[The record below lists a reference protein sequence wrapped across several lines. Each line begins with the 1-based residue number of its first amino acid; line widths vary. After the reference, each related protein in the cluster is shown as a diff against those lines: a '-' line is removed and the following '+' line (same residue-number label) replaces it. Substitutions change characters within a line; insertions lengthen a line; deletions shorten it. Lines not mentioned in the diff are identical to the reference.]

1 MAGTYSFSPV
11 KRRSILNLLSVTLIL
26 LIVNVVV
33 FLFLVL
39 AVNLG
44 LFPEGF
50 IERNVAISLENIEEL
65 RLWTFF
71 TSMFMHEGLF
81 HLFANMFSL
90 LFLGSFVERIIGR
103 KRFFNFYLI
112 AGLLG
117 SVFYIVTELIFPS
130 GFGAVGAS
138 GAIFGVAGLMVVL
151 TPNIPLYVMFIPI
164 PIKAKYA
171 VPGIL
176 LILWM
181 VSIGGNVPI
190 GNTAHLGG
198 LIAGLGY
205 GFYLRNKYKRK
216 VKLIGRHFS

>member
-1 MAGTYSFSPV
+1 
-11 KRRSILNLLSVTLIL
+11 
-26 LIVNVVV
+26 
-33 FLFLVL
+33 
-39 AVNLG
+39 
-44 LFPEGF
+44 
-50 IERNVAISLENIEEL
+50 
-65 RLWTFF
+65 
-71 TSMFMHEGLF
+71 
-81 HLFANMFSL
+81 
-90 LFLGSFVERIIGR
+90 
-103 KRFFNFYLI
+103 
-112 AGLLG
+112 
-117 SVFYIVTELIFPS
+117 LIFPS